1 VKLRDFTLTTNE
13 LPPTNVY
20 VLGYWEGE
28 PGPFIV
34 VRRDHFGIWW
44 SSDPEMTDDYI
55 QPVSWSYLPG
65 GRDINTEGFVGS
77 PLPDLDAE
85 V

>member
-1 VKLRDFTLTTNE
+1 MKLRNFIQTAQE
-13 LPPTNVY
+13 LPPTNLY

-34 VRRDHFGIWW
+34 VRRDEHGVWL
-44 SSDPEMTDDYI
+44 SSDSDMTDDYVS
-55 QPVSWSYLPG
+55 PTSWSHLPG
-65 GRDINTEGFVGS
+65 GLDFNTEGFHGKFK
-77 PLPDLDAE
+77 PDLDAE